1 MARFLNVGK
10 NRRPKYEVIGNQ
22 DLSTGIHR
30 VNNVPESL
38 AWKSDKYVFYNYHLL
53 EDLYLE
59 LKSALDNC
67 VIIDYEVNEYYATWT
82 LENILLQKKWLC
94 IILVLFNTNHMEEYV
109 LFFYDK
115 IKYPAITLIEYS

>member
-94 IILVLFNTNHMEEYV
+94 IIPVLFNTNHMEEYV
-109 LFFYDK
+109 LFF
-115 IKYPAITLIEYS
+115 

>member
-38 AWKSDKYVFYNYHLL
+38 AWKSDKYVFYNYISQN
-53 EDLYLE
+53 Y
-59 LKSALDNC
+59 
-67 VIIDYEVNEYYATWT
+67 I
-82 LENILLQKKWLC
+82 QKTFAAK
-94 IILVLFNTNHMEEYV
+94 
-109 LFFYDK
+109 
-115 IKYPAITLIEYS
+115 